1 MANIISK
8 HFFKYGSR
16 KYFRGNAHL
25 LEIGHA
31 GEKKDPIGANAYL
44 DPYGKIKAKHMTDKV
59 HFNTVASIDWT
70 DVKKADLEAGVSM
83 KFMGLG
89 RKGGLSFDYAKAKSA
104 KLKLMSFSIDEG
116 PLKRIL
122 NNDANIIRNYLAD
135 EGKDARVVG
144 EVWVVA
150 EAKLAEHF
158 DSAAKADYSVEAF
171 GNSLEITAEVGHY
184 GSQTIEISA
193 GTTFAYKLYKVK
205 KWNKGKTKIED
216 LEADYKGM
224 G

>member
-1 MANIISK
+1 MANTISK
-8 HFFKYGSR
+8 HFFKYGSL

-25 LEIGHA
+25 LELGHA
-31 GEKKDPIGANAYL
+31 GEKKDPIGAKAYL
-44 DPYGKIKAKHMTDKV
+44 DPYGKIKAKHLTDKV
-59 HFNTVASIDWT
+59 HFNTVASINWA
-70 DVKKADLEAGVSM
+70 DVKSADLDAGATL

-89 RKGGLSFDYAKAKSA
+89 RKGGVSFSYAQAKSA
-104 KLKLMSFSIDEG
+104 NLKLINFSIDEG

-135 EGKDARVVG
+135 EGNDARVVG
-144 EVWVVA
+144 EVWIVVEA
-150 EAKLAEHF
+150 ELAEHF

-171 GNSLEITAEVGHY
+171 GNSLEITASGGHY
-184 GSQTIEISA
+184 GTQTIEISA

-205 KWNKGKTKIED
+205 KWNKGKSKIED